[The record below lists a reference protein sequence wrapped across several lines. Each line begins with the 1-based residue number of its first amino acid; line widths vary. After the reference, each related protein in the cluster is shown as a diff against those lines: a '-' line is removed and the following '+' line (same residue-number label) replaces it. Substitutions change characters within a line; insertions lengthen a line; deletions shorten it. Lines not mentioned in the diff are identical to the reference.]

1 MLFVSDRTRPRWHF
15 TELRLPRR
23 HGGLTLIATIS
34 PAMLARMTDLNLA
47 DWPRV
52 ANKQTIYPNS
62 AGVYAL
68 FLHEGATIPNVRP
81 GEFGL
86 VYVGLGQGA
95 RGLAA
100 RCHFKGKTAGHSPR
114 RSLSALL
121 ADQLGLWPIFIR
133 KPSGATTFKLD
144 KTSEQLLDQWME
156 NSLSVAFRLNDNPG
170 EHEREL
176 IRRWEPPLNCDK
188 KICPLNDQQLFV
200 LDRRDKF
207 KAMAAQLA
215 SNG

>member
-1 MLFVSDRTRPRWHF
+1 ML
-15 TELRLPRR
+15 LPRAEFR
-23 HGGLTLIATIS
+23 VPRRYRELTLIATIS
-34 PAMLARMTDLNLA
+34 PAMLACMIDLNLA
-47 DWPRV
+47 AWPRV

-68 FLHEGATIPNVRP
+68 FLHEDATIPNVRP

-121 ADQLGLWPIFIR
+121 AEQLGLRPIFIR

-144 KTSEQLLDQWME
+144 NASEQLLDQWME
-156 NSLSVAFRLNDNPG
+156 NSLSVAFQLNDNPG
-170 EHEREL
+170 EPEREL

-188 KICPLNDQQLFV
+188 KICPLNAQQLFV

-207 KAMAAQLA
+207 KAMAAQMA